1 MKRFLAG
8 GRIVAV
14 CLLIVGTM
22 CTLCSCSFFR
32 GVADR
37 RSGFSRNLE
46 ATADAVRE
54 EDWSAAAASLG
65 RTRRA
70 WRQVKPLVQVDIDH
84 DYINQIQD
92 QLAVL
97 QASVET
103 REKSDALAGILLIKE
118 IWDDLGSL

>member
-8 GRIVAV
+8 GRITAV
-14 CLLIVGTM
+14 CLLLAGTI
-22 CTLCSCSFFR
+22 CALSSCSFFR

-37 RSGFSRNLE
+37 RAGFSRYLKATE
-46 ATADAVRE
+46 AAVRK
-54 EDWSAAAASLG
+54 EDWSAAAAGLG

-70 WRQVKPLVQVDIDH
+70 WRQVKPLVQLDIDH

-97 QASVET
+97 QAKVET
-103 REKSDALAGILLIKE
+103 REKSDALAGILLVKE